1 MRWLMSNPF
10 DVRFRAPSRGRWTR
24 VGTVA
29 AGCALLGACGFLRPS
44 ELRAGTDL
52 LPTLGSHASG
62 AVSFVQRA
70 DGVQV
75 TYDLYGLAP
84 GSLHALHLHEQGNC
98 NARDASSA
106 GPIFNPDAGRLKRGA
121 RPDGRWATCVQTATV
136 MPAVSS
142 WRRNWRWTASIRRS
156 VVRCYCIAT
165 RIRTIRRRTVARA
178 PHSRAAWCIAPERA
192 CHVDITVGALQ
203 SGRAWRSAETTGFP
217 LQAKWPKWAFVRP
230 DKVE

>member
-1 MRWLMSNPF
+1 MRWLMSKPF

-121 RPDGRWATCVQTATV
+121 RPDGALGDVRADSNGNASGFIVAPQLALDGV
-136 MPAVSS
+136 DSAV
-142 WRRNWRWTASIRRS
+142 
-156 VVRCYCIAT
+156 
-165 RIRTIRRRTVARA
+165 
-178 PHSRAAWCIAPERA
+178 
-192 CHVDITVGALQ
+192 
-203 SGRAWRSAETTGFP
+203 GRAVLLHRD
-217 LQAKWPKWAFVRP
+217 P
-230 DKVE
+230 DQDDTAPDRGAGPALACGVVHSP

>member
-10 DVRFRAPSRGRWTR
+10 DVRFRAPSRGRWAC

-121 RPDGRWATCVQTATV
+121 RPDGALGDVRADSNGNASGFIVADDRVAYAEHVAGGYVFSDSET
-136 MPAVSS
+136 VSS
-142 WRRNWRWTASIRRS
+142 LLRLFDSLRCECLKVSESTALIERLGEQWDSGAS
-156 VVRCYCIAT
+156 P
-165 RIRTIRRRTVARA
+165 RIQTPTAGTV
-178 PHSRAAWCIAPERA
+178 
-192 CHVDITVGALQ
+192 
-203 SGRAWRSAETTGFP
+203 
-217 LQAKWPKWAFVRP
+217 
-230 DKVE
+230 